1 MQKVQ
6 RTARMDR
13 RVQKTKRAITH
24 ALADLLQEKKLDDIT
39 ITELCRVADINRK
52 TFYMHFSS
60 LEDVFQYIVN
70 GIRTGFFEIQQ
81 QFNSSAGYEL
91 RASISLQLERI
102 NADLPYFQALAKG
115 NEYHRLYME
124 IMQVM
129 EDARLQFTHST
140 ENTVKYV
147 LRFLHGAYLA
157 TLTDWLRDPEGR
169 TYQDVSDFY
178 INSALRVREA
188 YQIDD
193 VV

>member
-1 MQKVQ
+1 M
-6 RTARMDR
+6 
-13 RVQKTKRAITH
+13 
-24 ALADLLQEKKLDDIT
+24 
-39 ITELCRVADINRK
+39 
-52 TFYMHFSS
+52 
-60 LEDVFQYIVN
+60 
-70 GIRTGFFEIQQ
+70 
-81 QFNSSAGYEL
+81 
-91 RASISLQLERI
+91 
-102 NADLPYFQALAKG
+102 
-115 NEYHRLYME
+115 RLYME

-169 TYQDVSDFY
+169 TYQDVSEFY